1 MARGTDRAVGG
12 DPPGSVTD
20 GGRHLMNLGEDREAE
35 APFAAVDKLL
45 AASVARRFYLEH
57 QSKVSIAK
65 EFRISRFKVARL
77 LDAAVAHDIVR
88 IDITVPAE
96 IDAPL
101 SHALAERFGLRQAV
115 VVDLTRSEGDAV
127 APGDTR
133 RAGRWL
139 GTAAASL
146 ISEISEDDDVL
157 GLDASRS
164 VQALSEA
171 VGRLRSREVVQLT
184 GVHGPDLAHDTA
196 IEAVHRTAAAGRGR
210 AFPLHAP
217 FILPNAPTATLL
229 RSQPD
234 TAETLGRFGRVTKAV
249 VGIGAWEATLSA
261 VYDALTERER
271 DTYRALGACAEVA
284 GHLFDRDGRPLPE
297 ELDART
303 IAPSAGQLREI
314 PELIGVA
321 GGVRRAGA
329 IRAVLTSGLL
339 TRVVTDATTARRLLW
354 YDGAEDA
361 GRVPDH
367 VARKPEV
374 AVRTSDHAVGVP
386 GDAAPRPDGAAWTLD
401 HVARRPEDAEWAPED
416 AVRRPDGMAWTP
428 GHAARGPEDEG
439 RVPDHAAGRPEDARR
454 VPDHAA
460 GRLEDAGRVPD
471 HVARRPDATVR
482 VPDHAVRRPEDA
494 VGTSD
499 HAARAP
505 DDVARAPDGTAWTSD
520 HAVRA
525 PGDVARRPDGTA
537 WTSDHAVGAPDHA
550 ARAPEDVARAPD
562 HAVRAT
568 SARVVEA
575 AT

>member
-1 MARGTDRAVGG
+1 
-12 DPPGSVTD
+12 
-20 GGRHLMNLGEDREAE
+20 MNLGEDREEDREAE
-35 APFAAVDKLL
+35 APFATVDKLL

-139 GTAAASL
+139 GTAAARL
-146 ISEISEDDDVL
+146 VSEISEESDVL
-157 GLDASRS
+157 GLDASRA
-164 VQALSEA
+164 VEALSEA
-171 VGRLRSREVVQLT
+171 VARLRSREVVQLT

-196 IEAVHRTAAAGRGR
+196 IDAVHRTAAAGRGR

-217 FILPNAPTATLL
+217 FVLPNAPTAALL

-249 VGIGAWEATLSA
+249 VGIGAWEAGLSA

-284 GHLFDRDGRPLPE
+284 GHLFDRDGRALPGGP
-297 ELDART
+297 DART
-303 IAPSAGQLREI
+303 IALSAGQLRGI
-314 PELIGVA
+314 PELIGVS
-321 GGVRRAGA
+321 GGVRRARA
-329 IRAVLTSGLL
+329 IRAVLKSGLL

-354 YDGAEDA
+354 YDGAD
-361 GRVPDH
+361 GV
-367 VARKPEV
+367 
-374 AVRTSDHAVGVP
+374 VRT
-386 GDAAPRPDGAAWTLD
+386 PDGAGRTPEG
-401 HVARRPEDAEWAPED
+401 VARTPEDAA
-416 AVRRPDGMAWTP
+416 RTPDG
-428 GHAARGPEDEG
+428 
-439 RVPDHAAGRPEDARR
+439 
-454 VPDHAA
+454 
-460 GRLEDAGRVPD
+460 
-471 HVARRPDATVR
+471 
-482 VPDHAVRRPEDA
+482 
-494 VGTSD
+494 S
-499 HAARAP
+499 ARAP
-505 DDVARAPDGTAWTSD
+505 YDTSPTPDDTARTKA
-520 HAVRA
+520 
-525 PGDVARRPDGTA
+525 
-537 WTSDHAVGAPDHA
+537 
-550 ARAPEDVARAPD
+550 
-562 HAVRAT
+562 
-568 SARVVEA
+568 ARVVEK